1 MAADADPSGLGEWAW
16 RIGTFVIGA
25 FVMALGLARYLY
37 NISRVAEDAKSKADV
52 NAERLE
58 SQGGKIAALEL
69 FRATYEA
76 HHEAIMDNFAQLHR
90 RHDEILRRL
99 GG

>member
-1 MAADADPSGLGEWAW
+1 MAADADPNGLGEWAW
-16 RIGTFVIGA
+16 RVGAFVIGA
-25 FVMALGLARYLY
+25 FVMALGFAKYLY
-37 NISRVAEDAKSKADV
+37 NINRVAEDANGKADV

-58 SQGGKIAALEL
+58 AQGGKIAALQL
-69 FRATYEA
+69 FQATYEA
-76 HHEAIMDNFAQLHR
+76 YHEAIMDNFAQLHR

>member
-1 MAADADPSGLGEWAW
+1 MAADADPNGLGEWAW
-16 RIGTFVIGA
+16 RVGAFVIGA
-25 FVMALGLARYLY
+25 FVMALGFAKYLY
-37 NISRVAEDAKSKADV
+37 NINRVAGDANGKADV
-52 NAERLE
+52 NAERID
-58 SQGGKIAALEL
+58 SAAAKIAALEV
-69 FRATYEA
+69 FRSASEA

>member
-1 MAADADPSGLGEWAW
+1 MAADADPTALMDIAKTVGSALVGGILMLVGVLKAWA
-16 RIGTFVIGA
+16 
-25 FVMALGLARYLY
+25 
-37 NISRVAEDAKSKADV
+37 NIKHVAEDAKSMAEV

-58 SQGGKIAALEL
+58 SHGSKIGALEA
-69 FRATYEA
+69 FRASSEA